1 MRTLTAG
8 AFAKLCHVPKGTIL
22 FYDRAGLLK
31 PAHVEA
37 NGYRRYGIEQYYTF
51 SLIRLLKM
59 SGCSLEEIKR
69 HLRCM
74 DGQEFLAFLKA
85 RERALSKELAEL
97 QRKKV
102 QLKDMADCLE
112 EALSMNYDSVEF
124 TTAPEERLEIWPTGA
139 SLEDSEETAV
149 YRFQRYNEF
158 LENQKGIPRQPHG
171 EILSADAA
179 RDEEFLE
186 LAYFQRARRESAEER
201 FHLKPAGRYAVMA
214 HNGSFLSHAKALKK
228 LLDYLDASGYGTD
241 TQIYAYDMVGYTVKD
256 NEECFRI
263 KYCVR
268 IIDAK
273 SSFCG

>member
-31 PAHVEA
+31 PARVEA

-51 SLIRLLKM
+51 SLIKLLKM
-59 SGCSLEEIKR
+59 SGCSLEEIKT

-74 DGQEFLAFLKA
+74 DGQEFLAFLRA
-85 RERALSKELAEL
+85 RERALGAELAEL
-97 QRKKV
+97 QRRKA

-112 EALSMNYDSVEF
+112 DALSMDYDSVVIAD
-124 TTAPEERLEIWPTGA
+124 APEERLEVWPTGA
-139 SLEDSEETAV
+139 ALEDSEETAV

-158 LENQKGIPRQPHG
+158 LETQSGIPRQPHG

-179 RDEEFLE
+179 RNEKFLE
-186 LAYFQRARRESAEER
+186 LAYFQRAQRDSGGASP
-201 FHLKPAGRYAVMA
+201 HVKPAGRYAVMA
-214 HNGSFLSHAKALKK
+214 HNGTFRTHGKALKK
-228 LLDYLDASGYGTD
+228 MLDSLAGSGYAID
-241 TQIYAYDMVGYTVKD
+241 DHVYAYDMVGYRAKD
-256 NEECFRI
+256 DEEYFRI

-268 IIDAK
+268 ILD
-273 SSFCG
+273 

>member
-51 SLIRLLKM
+51 SLIKLLKM
-59 SGCSLEEIKR
+59 SGCSLEEIRK

-74 DGQEFLAFLKA
+74 DGPEFLAFLRA
-85 RERALSKELAEL
+85 RERALQAELAEL
-97 QRKKV
+97 HRKKV
-102 QLKDMADCLE
+102 QLMDMADCLE
-112 EALSMNYDSVEF
+112 EALSMAYDRVEF
-124 TTAPEERLEIWPTGA
+124 ADAPEERLEIWPTEA

-158 LENQKGIPRQPHG
+158 LEGQKGIPRQPYG
-171 EILSADAA
+171 EILSVDAA
-179 RDEEFLE
+179 AEGKFLE
-186 LAYFQRARRESAEER
+186 LAYFQRARRASAGER
-201 FHLKPAGRYAVMA
+201 YHVKPAGLYAVLA
-214 HNGSFLSHAKALKK
+214 HNGTFLSHGEALKK
-228 LLDYLDASGYGTD
+228 LVLTLRKSGYVID
-241 TQIYAYDMVGYTVKD
+241 RSLYAYDMVGYMVIND
-256 NEECFRI
+256 EECFRI

-268 IIDAK
+268 ILNEA
-273 SSFCG
+273 SGT